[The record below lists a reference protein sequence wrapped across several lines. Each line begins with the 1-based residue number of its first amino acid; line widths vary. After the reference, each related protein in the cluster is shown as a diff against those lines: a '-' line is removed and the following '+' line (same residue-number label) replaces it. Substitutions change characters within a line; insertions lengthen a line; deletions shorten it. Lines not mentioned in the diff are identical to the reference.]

1 MTAKLAPTSAT
12 AATAAAPSRT
22 ANAATPATTDQDPKD
37 PPAKRR
43 KPARAG
49 THASRPFSPTVNA
62 SPMGSGRRKSNTYA
76 MAVSEIQLASKIIG
90 KHTILLN
97 ATGKNLKK

>member
-12 AATAAAPSRT
+12 AATAAAPSST

-62 SPMGSGRRKSNTYA
+62 SPIGSGRRKSNTYA
-76 MAVSEIQLASKIIG
+76 MAVQKF
-90 KHTILLN
+90 
-97 ATGKNLKK
+97 NLPLKL